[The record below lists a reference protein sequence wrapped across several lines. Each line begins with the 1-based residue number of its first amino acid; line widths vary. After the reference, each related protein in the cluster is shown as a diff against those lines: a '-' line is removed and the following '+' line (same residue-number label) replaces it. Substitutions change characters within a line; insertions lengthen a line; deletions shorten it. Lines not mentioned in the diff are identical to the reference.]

1 MVDFES
7 VVTHELSN
15 TINELSSQ
23 SSCEWLVMGWD
34 GRSHSG
40 ILVTNPIGW
49 LLANINSNLALF
61 KDNGVRHVGKVL
73 LALRPGRKDRN
84 FIEIAQRVCS
94 FYGAALT
101 LLHVVPEST
110 TNRAI
115 FDMEKKSSSKLE
127 SNTVK
132 SEVSIVKSDDP
143 VGTISGL
150 SASYDLLILGTP
162 EKDNWINVLFGGGKD
177 KFTEQ
182 SACSVLRLTVKD

>member
-1 MVDFES
+1 M
-7 VVTHELSN
+7 
-15 TINELSSQ
+15 
-23 SSCEWLVMGWD
+23 
-34 GRSHSG
+34 
-40 ILVTNPIGW
+40 
-49 LLANINSNLALF
+49 LANIDSNLALF
-61 KDNGVRHVGKVL
+61 KDKGVRHIGKVL

-94 FYGAALT
+94 FYGATLT

-110 TNRAI
+110 TSRSI
-115 FDMEKKSSSKLE
+115 FDMEKKSSPKLE
-127 SNTVK
+127 SNSVK

-143 VGTISGL
+143 GGTIAGL

-177 KFTEQ
+177 RFTEQ